1 METEEKTMEEL
12 QPRTLLKAKDG
23 SEYIVFM
30 YYLDT
35 SDPRKQKKS
44 DTPTELFS
52 GYFYGDDGKR
62 RYPRKV
68 SDYRIAD
75 KIDQSLLDT
84 FLSLRVGTWQKYDEY
99 CKLVEA
105 SERMQD
111 VYADVKDNAPKH
123 LQSAIDTID
132 KMKQGIDYVMQY
144 TGKDYVKGEEI
155 AKQLTAIKPRLTLVQ
170 KDIENI
176 GKPIQT
182 LEF

>member
-1 METEEKTMEEL
+1 MEEL

-44 DTPTELFS
+44 DTPTELFA
-52 GYFYGDDGKR
+52 GCDYEDDKGLR

-68 SDYRIAD
+68 SDFRIAD
-75 KIDQSLLDT
+75 EIDQKLLDT
-84 FLSLRVGTWQKYDEY
+84 ISSMREVLYQNYDKYY
-99 CKLVEA
+99 KQVKTNKQI
-105 SERMQD
+105 QD
-111 VYADVKDNAPKH
+111 GYTNVKDNAPKK

-132 KMKQGIDYVMQY
+132 KIKQGIAYVMQY

-155 AKQLTAIKPRLTLVQ
+155 AKQLTAIKSFLLLVQ

-176 GKPIQT
+176 GKPKQT

>member
-1 METEEKTMEEL
+1 MEEL

-52 GYFYGDDGKR
+52 GCSYDDNGLR
-62 RYPRKV
+62 RYPHKV
-68 SDYRIAD
+68 SDYHIAD
-75 KIDQSLLDT
+75 EIDQKLLDT
-84 FLSLRVGTWQKYDEY
+84 ISSMREVLYQNYDKYY
-99 CKLVEA
+99 KQVETNKQI
-105 SERMQD
+105 QD
-111 VYADVKDNAPKH
+111 GYTNVKNNAPKH

-155 AKQLTAIKPRLTLVQ
+155 AKQLTAIKPLLTLVQ

-176 GKPIQT
+176 GKPKQM

>member
-1 METEEKTMEEL
+1 MKEL

-30 YYLDT
+30 YYIDP
-35 SDPRKQKKS
+35 SDPKKQKKS

-52 GYFYGDDGKR
+52 GYNYDESGKR
-62 RYPRKV
+62 RYTRSV

-75 KIDQSLLDT
+75 EIDQNLLDSIS
-84 FLSLRVGTWQKYDEY
+84 SLRESLWQKYNEY
-99 CKLVEA
+99 RKLAETN
-105 SERMQD
+105 ERIQD
-111 VYADVKDNAPKH
+111 SYTDVKNSAPKH

-155 AKQLTAIKPRLTLVQ
+155 AKQLTIIKPLLTLVQ

-176 GKPIQT
+176 GKPRPKI
-182 LEF
+182 EF